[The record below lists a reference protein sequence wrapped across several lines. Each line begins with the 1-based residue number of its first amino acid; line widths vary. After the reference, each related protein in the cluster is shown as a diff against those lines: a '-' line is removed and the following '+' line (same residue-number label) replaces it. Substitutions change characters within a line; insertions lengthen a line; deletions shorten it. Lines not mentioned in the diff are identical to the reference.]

1 MITLVLYVGE
11 TCGYW
16 QLWVL
21 PGRLSVLLITI
32 GSCEI
37 AAFGVTA
44 ALRGFGRCLLLLLSG
59 TG

>member
-1 MITLVLYVGE
+1 MGVSNSG
-11 TCGYW
+11 
-16 QLWVL
+16 VL

-44 ALRGFGRCLLLLLSG
+44 ALRGFGRCLVLLLSG